1 MVSTALL
8 ISQLA
13 NTVIFASFAYNFG
26 QLYLMLDAYMRE
38 TDAMNLTIPNSTNP
52 GQIYKYDGTNLKRI
66 NEIDFVSSFCVH
78 ANVS

>member
-1 MVSTALL
+1 MISTALL

-26 QLYLMLDAYMRE
+26 QLYVMLDYYMRE

-52 GQIYKYDGTNLKRI
+52 GQIYRYAGTNQQRI
-66 NEIDFVSSFCVH
+66 NEIDLVRRSKTYLTY
-78 ANVS
+78 